1 MAKSKAKL
9 KTKTSEAIL
18 QELAEQFTHTM
29 ATEGISRDDALLVV
43 LNMLRYHSGL
53 CFDKDMHE
61 AFMEDFTVMLRRY
74 AE

>member
-1 MAKSKAKL
+1 MAKFKAKL
-9 KTKTSEAIL
+9 KTKTSEAKL

-61 AFMEDFTVMLRRY
+61 AFMEDFTMLLRRY

>member
-1 MAKSKAKL
+1 MAKSKARL
-9 KTKTSEAIL
+9 KTKSPEGKL

-29 ATEGISRDDALLVV
+29 ATECISKDDALLVV

-61 AFMEDFTVMLRRY
+61 AFMEDFKVLLRRY